1 MPASSI
7 RQYRAVA
14 IGVSTG
20 GVSALK
26 QLLGSL
32 PVEFPLPLLVT
43 AHISPDSDDGL
54 AVLLD
59 TLCTIRVKE
68 ADEHDPLSPGTVYL
82 APANYH
88 LQVEQDGFLSLSVDS
103 PVNFARPSVD
113 VLFETAA
120 IAFGPALIGIILTGA
135 GFDGSR
141 GLQRVKE
148 LGGMVIVQDP
158 ADAEADSMP
167 KSALAAVTPDFIV
180 PLSELAPLLTALCRR
195 DDRRSAGT
203 GRAASG
209 PPKVK

>member
-1 MPASSI
+1 MRKSNG
-7 RQYRAVA
+7 RKFKAVV

-20 GVSALK
+20 GVAALK
-26 QLLGSL
+26 LLLRALSAD
-32 PVEFPLPLLVT
+32 FPIPILVAT
-43 AHISPDSDDGL
+43 HISPDAGDGL

-68 ADEHDPLSPGTVYL
+68 ADELEALIPGTVYL

-88 LQVEQDGFLSLSVDS
+88 LQIEREGFLSLSVDA

-120 IAFGPALIGIILTGA
+120 VAFGPALIGVIMTGA

-141 GLQRVKE
+141 GLKRIKE
-148 LGGMVIVQDP
+148 LGGLTIVQDP

-167 KSALAAVTPDFIV
+167 RSALAAVTPDHLL
-180 PLSELAPLLTALCRR
+180 PLKKLAPLLLKL
-195 DDRRSAGT
+195 AGL
-203 GRAASG
+203 
-209 PPKVK
+209 